1 MNEVIAY
8 FTEVSTKLPGYA
20 RYIHI
25 VVIALIIV
33 LTEVVKLPLRK
44 YVIDVKITDVNVR
57 KKVNLVFMVL
67 PFAFG
72 LSASAI
78 LMCFGYKF
86 SWEAGIS
93 WGVYAQVAYELAAR
107 IILKIKNNEPIT
119 DETIKED
126 FEEVKAK
133 AEKTAEKLNKKVN
146 ADAEKKV
153 KQTAKEFDEFI
164 KQIKGE

>member
-1 MNEVIAY
+1 
-8 FTEVSTKLPGYA
+8 
-20 RYIHI
+20 
-25 VVIALIIV
+25 
-33 LTEVVKLPLRK
+33 
-44 YVIDVKITDVNVR
+44 
-57 KKVNLVFMVL
+57 
-67 PFAFG
+67 
-72 LSASAI
+72 
-78 LMCFGYKF
+78 MCFGYKF

-93 WGVYAQVAYELAAR
+93 WGVYAQVAYELVAR
-107 IILKIKNNEPIT
+107 IILKINNKEPIT

-133 AEKTAEKLNKKVN
+133 AEKTADKLNKKAN

>member
-67 PFAFG
+67 PFALG

-93 WGVYAQVAYELAAR
+93 WGVYAQVAYEFVAR

-119 DETIKED
+119 NETIKED
-126 FEEVKAK
+126 FEEAKAK
-133 AEKTAEKLNKKVN
+133 AEKTADKLNKKAN